1 MRNLKIA
8 LLLISVLSTGLFAIG
23 GLGFYGGQGMFTVA
37 STTDENT
44 IATITTGEFSNP
56 MQVGVYLY
64 INAIPFIDIEVDVQ
78 ATWSEYTFDFNNAL
92 GTAGPYDSYWGGAST
107 YITLRK
113 NLFGLGIPLLGG
125 AKIHAGAGYNMH
137 SFGPLANL
145 KLVEDIMGDLSAE
158 PEFDEDKLVKFVK
171 DNKVDING
179 YHVQA
184 GLQFKLLMLDSFLIY
199 RLTFGEFE
207 DVFDAKS
214 FGSLNL
220 RLGFGI

>member
-1 MRNLKIA
+1 MRNLKIT
-8 LLLISVLSTGLFAIG
+8 LLTIIFTSTGLFAIG

-44 IATITTGEFSNP
+44 IAMVTTGEFSDP
-56 MQVGVYLY
+56 MQIGVYLY
-64 INAIPFIDIEVDVQ
+64 IDAIPFIDIEVDAQ
-78 ATWSEYTFDFNNAL
+78 ATWSEYTFDFSNVL
-92 GTAGPYDSYWGGAST
+92 GSAGPYDSYWGGVST

-113 NLFGLGIPLLGG
+113 ELIAFDIPLLGG
-125 AKIHAGAGYNMH
+125 ANLHYGAGYNMH

-145 KLVEDIMGDLSAE
+145 NLVEDIMGDLSTE
-158 PEFDEDKLVKFVK
+158 PGFDQDKLVEFVK
-171 DNKVDING
+171 NNKIDIDG
-179 YHVQA
+179 FHVQA

-199 RLTFGEFE
+199 RQTFGEFE

>member
-1 MRNLKIA
+1 MKNILLTILFTFSVSLLQADDKHVIIKKI
-8 LLLISVLSTGLFAIG
+8 I
-23 GLGFYGGQGMFTVA
+23 
-37 STTDENT
+37 
-44 IATITTGEFSNP
+44 
-56 MQVGVYLY
+56 VGSEQEEKNVD
-64 INAIPFIDIEVDVQ
+64 INVE
-78 ATWSEYTFDFNNAL
+78 
-92 GTAGPYDSYWGGAST
+92 
-107 YITLRK
+107 
-113 NLFGLGIPLLGG
+113 
-125 AKIHAGAGYNMH
+125 
-137 SFGPLANL
+137 
-145 KLVEDIMGDLSAE
+145 VEDIMGDLSAE

>member
-1 MRNLKIA
+1 
-8 LLLISVLSTGLFAIG
+8 
-23 GLGFYGGQGMFTVA
+23 
-37 STTDENT
+37 
-44 IATITTGEFSNP
+44 
-56 MQVGVYLY
+56 
-64 INAIPFIDIEVDVQ
+64 
-78 ATWSEYTFDFNNAL
+78 
-92 GTAGPYDSYWGGAST
+92 
-107 YITLRK
+107 
-113 NLFGLGIPLLGG
+113 
-125 AKIHAGAGYNMH
+125 MH

-158 PEFDEDKLVKFVK
+158 PEFDEDKLVEFVK